1 MITKLYLRV
10 NQNTAKGES
19 NKLPL
24 EKSRKFS
31 RQLAGAFAAK
41 NSLFSAKE
49 AQDVYLKNRSK
60 LTDNEGVRRG
70 R

>member
-19 NKLPL
+19 NKLLL
-24 EKSRKFS
+24 EKSRKCS

-41 NSLFSAKE
+41 KMSVL
-49 AQDVYLKNRSK
+49 SK
-60 LTDNEGVRRG
+60 FK
-70 R
+70 